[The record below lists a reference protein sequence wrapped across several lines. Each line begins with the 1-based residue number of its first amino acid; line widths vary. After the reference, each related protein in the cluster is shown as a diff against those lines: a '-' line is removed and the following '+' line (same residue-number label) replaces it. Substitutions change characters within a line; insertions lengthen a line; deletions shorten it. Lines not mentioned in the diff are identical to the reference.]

1 MKRVKHSCSV
11 VLSSLPLCYRAI
23 KNKWEEILVLH
34 DKGTVILLKNLKI
47 CIKFNVL
54 KYLALLIVDISELM
68 SNKLKTELN
77 VCKKEA
83 CRIQA
88 CLNGKLSELMTI

>member
-1 MKRVKHSCSV
+1 M
-11 VLSSLPLCYRAI
+11 
-23 KNKWEEILVLH
+23 
-34 DKGTVILLKNLKI
+34 LKNLKI

-68 SNKLKTELN
+68 SNKLKTEL
-77 VCKKEA
+77 CKKEA

>member
-11 VLSSLPLCYRAI
+11 VLSSLPLFYQAFE
-23 KNKWEEILVLH
+23 NKWEEILVLH
-34 DKGTVILLKNLKI
+34 DKGNVILEKNLKI

-77 VCKKEA
+77 VCKK
-83 CRIQA
+83 
-88 CLNGKLSELMTI
+88 